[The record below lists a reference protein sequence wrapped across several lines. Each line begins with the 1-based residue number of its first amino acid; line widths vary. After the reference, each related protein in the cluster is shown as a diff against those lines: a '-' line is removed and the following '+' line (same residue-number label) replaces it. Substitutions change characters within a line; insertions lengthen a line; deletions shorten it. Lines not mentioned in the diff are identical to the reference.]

1 MNKKIK
7 LFESII
13 ERKWLFSIIIN
24 VILLAFY
31 AIFYQMNFET
41 NDDNGLSRIIAG
53 FGGENEPHMIFVNY
67 ILGLFLN
74 FLYHLNQ
81 SVPWYELF
89 QFFICFCSLVTIT
102 YFLLKRTKSN
112 CSVFL
117 ILSLDLYVA
126 YELYVK
132 TQFTKTA
139 GIASTA
145 GLIIILLFTL
155 FEEKSILGIF
165 FGVLLSLIGF
175 CYRADMFFVCLF
187 ICSSIGLYYL
197 LSRKDFDK
205 KYYFK
210 RLFSC
215 IISLVI
221 LFCSVGVVYFVD
233 KQAYSSQS
241 WKEYYEKYNSLSI
254 IYDYNYLNFDD
265 EKLKNNGVELD
276 DVDYNMLKR
285 WNFQDP
291 EVFSNDNLKKMSA
304 SLQNPDKSFVDFA
317 KQMVGVLVINHYIPF
332 LLFLFFLVLFLF
344 FFIRQKTKSKYYKHI
359 AVCIYVIGVI
369 LTLYLYMYLKGR
381 IFVNR
386 VDCIIWFSAAIPI
399 IMMIEN
405 KLNTKISLSIFAIL
419 LVLSQILHCADYSFI
434 KTDNQIKTDNR
445 EVFSVIN
452 NDKEHLYLSTTF
464 GVSFSKAYEIFDDIP
479 LAGGENFT
487 YLGGWTSYAPFE
499 TQKLTKYNIEN
510 PFRDI
515 IDNDSVYLIDEDIDN
530 TIEYI
535 QKHYNC
541 NAKAIVVKEINS
553 HKIYRIES

>member
-1 MNKKIK
+1 MIKKIK
-7 LFESII
+7 IYASKVIDNKF
-13 ERKWLFSIIIN
+13 LFSIIIN
-24 VILLAFY
+24 VFFLLFY
-31 AIFYQMNFET
+31 AIFFNSSFET
-41 NDDNGLSRIIAG
+41 NDDNGLSGIVSGFNEKNDGHLIFINYLLGIILKS
-53 FGGENEPHMIFVNY
+53 FYY
-67 ILGLFLN
+67 IS
-74 FLYHLNQ
+74 Q
-81 SVPWYELF
+81 SMPWYELF
-89 QFFICFCSLVTIT
+89 QFFICLCSLIAIT

-117 ILSLDLYVA
+117 ILSLDLYIA

-145 GLIIILLFTL
+145 GLLLILLFTL
-155 FEEKSILGIF
+155 FEGKSILGIF

-197 LSRKDFDK
+197 LSKKDFDK

-221 LFCSVGVVYFVD
+221 LFCSIGVVYFVD

-241 WKEYYEKYNSLSI
+241 WKDYYEKYNSLSI
-254 IYDYNYLNFDD
+254 IYDYNYLNFDED
-265 EKLKNNGVELD
+265 KLKNNGIELD
-276 DVDYNMLKR
+276 DVDYSMLER

-291 EVFSNDNLKKMSA
+291 EVFSIDNLKKMSI
-304 SLQNPDKSFVDFA
+304 SMQNQSKSPVGFVKLIFD
-317 KQMVGVLVINHYIPF
+317 GLVINHYIPF
-332 LLFLFFLVLFLF
+332 LLFLFFFLLF
-344 FFIRQKTKSKYYKHI
+344 FIKRKTKPKHI
-359 AVCIYVIGVI
+359 VVAIYVIGVI

-434 KTDNQIKTDNR
+434 KTDNQLKTDNR
-445 EVFSVIN
+445 EILSVIN

-479 LAGGENFT
+479 LSGGENFT